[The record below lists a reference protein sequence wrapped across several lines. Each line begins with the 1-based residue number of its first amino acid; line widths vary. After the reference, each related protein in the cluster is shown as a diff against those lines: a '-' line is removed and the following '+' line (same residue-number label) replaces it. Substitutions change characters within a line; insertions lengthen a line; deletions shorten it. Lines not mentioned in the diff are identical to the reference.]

1 MKTTL
6 LEKVKADIL
15 RNNLIKTGDSI
26 LVAVSGGMD
35 SVCLLHLLLSLRDVF
50 SIHLS
55 VAHVNH
61 MLRGAESDRDEAFV
75 RKLCEKYDIPF
86 YLKKADVKKIAD
98 AQKQSIEEA
107 GRSVRYDFF
116 RDIQKQYHI
125 SKIATAH
132 NKDDN
137 VETVCMRFM
146 RGTGI
151 HGLGGIPIANNFG
164 VIRPLLHTSREEIEG
179 YITVSALP
187 YVTDSS
193 NLCDDYTR
201 NQIRHHVIPYI
212 EKHFNHNFKETLSD
226 NIALYDETE
235 SFMELYTESV
245 IYKYIRKEFY
255 GFSAKISHL
264 LQEHPAIAKRM
275 IRITLSKLTGTS
287 VPNKTVQNLY
297 ESMHNKNSFSVD
309 ISANVAVHISYDT
322 IYFYQKDFTEK
333 TSYSISIEQGTGEIS
348 FADKH
353 TIYLKP
359 TLDKNKITVRKKMPG
374 DRIYLGNCGHKKLKD
389 LLIDE
394 KVPAFIRDTIPMVLY
409 ENEVIWVC
417 GIRDNPLYRA
427 TPGEAYIKLTHIQ
440 KEN

>member
-1 MKTTL
+1 MKTML

-15 RNNLIKTGDSI
+15 KNNLIETGDSI

-75 RKLCEKYDIPF
+75 RELCEKYKIPF
-86 YLKKADVKKIAD
+86 YLKKVNIKIIAD
-98 AQKQSIEEA
+98 EQKQSIEEA

-116 RDIQKQYHI
+116 RKIQKQYHI

-151 HGLGGIPIANNFG
+151 RGLGGIPIVNDFG
-164 VIRPLLHTSREEIEG
+164 VIRPLLHTSRKELERYVTE
-179 YITVSALP
+179 TALP
-187 YVTDSS
+187 YVIDSS

-212 EKHFNHNFKETLSD
+212 ENHFNQNFKDTLSD
-226 NIALYDETE
+226 NLALYGETE
-235 SFMELYTESV
+235 SFMELYTASV
-245 IYKYIRKEFY
+245 IWKYIQKEFY
-255 GFSAKISHL
+255 GFSAEIPHL

-275 IRITLSKLTGTS
+275 IRITLNKLTGAS
-287 VPNKTVQNLY
+287 VPNIVVQTVY
-297 ESMHNKNSFSVD
+297 DSMCNKNSFSVD
-309 ISANVAVHISYDT
+309 ISANVAVHIAYGM
-322 IYFYQKDFTEK
+322 IYFYQKDFAEK
-333 TSYSISIEQGTGEIS
+333 TDYSIRIEQGYGEIT
-348 FADKH
+348 FAEKH

-359 TLDKNKITVRKKMPG
+359 TLDKDRIIIRKKLPG
-374 DRIYLGNCGHKKLKD
+374 DRIYLGNCGHKKVKD

-394 KVPAFIRDTIPMVLY
+394 KIPAFIRDTIPIVLY
-409 ENEVIWVC
+409 ENEIIWVC

-427 TPGEAYIKLTHIQ
+427 TNNESYIKLTYIQ